1 MLDFIGRLF
10 GNRNEREVKKLQP
23 IIDEINR
30 YAEEFKALTDEE
42 LKGKTAEFKARIK
55 DELRPIERRQED
67 IHRLLMGVIPA
78 DVAEGD
84 GHSEPASEPGPVERR
99 WDGDKFERVATDWLD
114 RAARHAK

>member
-10 GNRNEREVKKLQP
+10 GNRNEREVKKLQR
-23 IIDEINR
+23 IIDEINS

-55 DELRPIERRQED
+55 DVLRPIEERQEE
-67 IHRLLMGVIPA
+67 IHGLLMGVVPA

-84 GHSEPASEPGPVERR
+84 GHAEPPSELDPDERR
-99 WDGDKFERVATDWLD
+99 RYGEELRSEERRGGKA
-114 RAARHAK
+114 